1 MNHETV
7 LARLRWFLLLLSA
20 ALLTGTLLELWLTQ
34 HTEDFVQWIPHVLC
48 VVGLAAILVVMVRP
62 VRGAV
67 LCLRT
72 LMVLVVAGALFGV
85 YEHVGN
91 NLAFEREINSTAGG
105 GESILAAL
113 GGANPLLAPGI
124 LAVAAVLAL
133 AASYYHPA
141 LMSGGGSSDAR
152 E

>member
-34 HTEDFVQWIPHVLC
+34 HTESFVQWIPHVLC
-48 VVGLAAILVVMVRP
+48 VMGLAAIAVAMVRP
-62 VRGAV
+62 VRSAV
-67 LCLRT
+67 LCLRV
-72 LMVLVVAGALFGV
+72 MMMLVVAGALFGV

-91 NLAFEREINSTAGG
+91 NFAFEREINPNARG
-105 GESILAAL
+105 GEFILAAL

-141 LMSGGGSSDAR
+141 LKANDER
-152 E
+152 